1 MIEEELRASFARH
14 EVLVPDAQP
23 LAPAIDAGARR
34 LRRRQRISTSI
45 VAALALA
52 AAVTVPMMV
61 PNLIAKRDHLA
72 GPGPADPVRSTVTGP
87 LNFLVMGIDRRPT
100 QAPTEPARTDTLMII
115 HVPEALDH
123 GYMFSVPRDMM
134 ADIPGHGRD
143 KINAAYAYGG
153 RQLTTKAV
161 ESMTGLT
168 FDGTAELRFEGLSR
182 LTDALGGVPMCL
194 DHKIM
199 SIHTKRVFP
208 AGCQRLDGEASLD
221 LLRQRYPLPGGA
233 LDRDAN
239 ARQFVTSLL
248 DEAGQGDLLSNPIKL
263 RKVIA
268 AAGDAM
274 TLDLPDI
281 GIFDLAWQLRA
292 LRGGNLTG
300 AEVPTTPGQIGALE
314 PDPAAEDLYAA
325 LRNDNVGAW
334 LTKR

>member
-1 MIEEELRASFARH
+1 
-14 EVLVPDAQP
+14 
-23 LAPAIDAGARR
+23 
-34 LRRRQRISTSI
+34 
-45 VAALALA
+45 
-52 AAVTVPMMV
+52 
-61 PNLIAKRDHLA
+61 
-72 GPGPADPVRSTVTGP
+72 

-100 QAPTEPARTDTLMII
+100 QSPTEPARTDTLMMI
-115 HVPEALDH
+115 HVSAAQDH
-123 GYMFSVPRDMM
+123 GYLFSIPRDMVV
-134 ADIPGHGRD
+134 DIPGHGRD

-153 RQLTTKAV
+153 RQLTTKVV
-161 ESMTGLT
+161 ESVTGLT

-221 LLRQRYPLPGGA
+221 LLRQRYQLPGGA

-239 ARQFVTSLL
+239 ARQFVTSLM
-248 DEAGQGDLLSNPIKL
+248 DEAGQGDLLANPIKL
-263 RKVIA
+263 RKVIG

-274 TLDLPDI
+274 TLDIPHI

-300 AEVPTTPGQIGALE
+300 AEVPTTAGDNGTLKPTSK
-314 PDPAAEDLYAA
+314 AEDLYAA
-325 LRNDNVGAW
+325 LRDDNVEAW
-334 LTKR
+334 LTNR